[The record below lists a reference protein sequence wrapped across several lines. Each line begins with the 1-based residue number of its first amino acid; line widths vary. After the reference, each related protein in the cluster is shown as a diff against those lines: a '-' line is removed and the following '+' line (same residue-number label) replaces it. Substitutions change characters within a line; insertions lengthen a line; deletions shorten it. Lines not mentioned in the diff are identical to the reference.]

1 MKRIS
6 QIRFW
11 RVGKPLFS
19 GKSIS
24 GAKTNLT
31 EDGEHIKT
39 EIKETGLV
47 SSLFLN
53 IVKNLKISQFSNF
66 DRIVQNIEDP
76 NRNVIGKYNTAEAL
90 LPVKLNGYEG
100 KNKFILQK

>member
-1 MKRIS
+1 MQISINRIS
-6 QIRFW
+6 YIRFW

-31 EDGEHIKT
+31 ENGEHIKT
-39 EIKETGLV
+39 EKKETEVV

-53 IVKNLKISQFSNF
+53 IVKNLKIS
-66 DRIVQNIEDP
+66 
-76 NRNVIGKYNTAEAL
+76 
-90 LPVKLNGYEG
+90 
-100 KNKFILQK
+100 